1 MNDMHTVA
9 FPGLG
14 LEFEI
19 NSVAFSIA
27 GIEVKWYGIL
37 ITIGICLALF
47 MFYRYAKNKEGL
59 PEDHL
64 YNLALITVPVSI
76 VGARVMYVVTEW
88 DRYQGDFLKMINIR
102 EGGLAIYGAI
112 IFGIITV
119 YTYSRITKLSTLK
132 LMDAAAPAV
141 MIGQAIGRWG
151 NFMNAEAYGYSPGV
165 ENLPW
170 RMEITDSLGRVT
182 VAHPTFLYESLWN
195 FVGILLIY
203 LIFYKKK
210 KFDGQILFTY
220 LGWYGFGRM
229 WIEMLRTDSLYLF
242 KGWLGETIKISVFI
256 GAVSV
261 VASIVGMI
269 FLYRKSKKKAAQEA
283 YTPKFAS
290 VKVET
295 VEESEIPQEEEA
307 AAEEGAKEVAEEEES
322 HEGSQT

>member
-9 FPGLG
+9 FPGVG

-19 NSVAFSIA
+19 NSVAFTLA

-88 DRYQGDFLKMINIR
+88 DRYRGDFLKMINIR

-165 ENLPW
+165 ETLPW

-307 AAEEGAKEVAEEEES
+307 TAEEVAKEVAEEEES

>member
-1 MNDMHTVA
+1 MNDMHTIA

-14 LEFEI
+14 LSFEI
-19 NSVAFSIA
+19 NSIAFTVFGIA
-27 GIEVKWYGIL
+27 VKWYGIL
-37 ITIGICLALF
+37 ITTGICLALF
-47 MFYRYAKNKEGL
+47 MFYTYAKKKEGL

-64 YNLALITVPVSI
+64 YNLALITIPVSI

-88 DRYQGDFLKMINIR
+88 DQYKGDFLKMINIR
-102 EGGLAIYGAI
+102 GGGLAIYGAI

-170 RMEITDSLGRVT
+170 RMEITDALGNVT

-195 FVGILLIY
+195 VVGILLIY
-203 LIFYKKK
+203 LVFYKKK
-210 KFDGQILFTY
+210 KFDGQIIFTY

-242 KGWLGETIKISVFI
+242 KGLLGETIKISVFI

-261 VASIVGMI
+261 IVSIIGMVI
-269 FLYRKSKKKAAQEA
+269 LARKAKAKAEKGA

-295 VEESEIPQEEEA
+295 IEEESVPAEEEA
-307 AAEEGAKEVAEEEES
+307 PASEEETNPE
-322 HEGSQT
+322 E

>member
-1 MNDMHTVA
+1 MHNVA

-14 LEFEI
+14 LEF
-19 NSVAFSIA
+19 NLDPVAFTIF
-27 GIEVKWYGIL
+27 GIDVKWYGVI
-37 ITIGICLALF
+37 ITCGIMCALF
-47 MFYRYAKNKEGL
+47 MFYRYARKKEDL

-64 YNLALITVPVSI
+64 FNLALITIPTCI

-88 DRYQGDFLKMINIR
+88 DRYKGDFLSMINIR

-112 IFGIITV
+112 LTGIICV
-119 YTYSRITKLSTLK
+119 FAYGKITKLNILK

-170 RMEITDSLGRVT
+170 RMVITDAYGVET

-195 FVGILLIY
+195 LVGILLIY
-203 LIFYKKK
+203 LVFYKKK
-210 KFDGQILFTY
+210 KFDGQIVFTY

-242 KGWLGETIKISVFI
+242 KGLLGETIKISVFI
-256 GAVSV
+256 GACSV
-261 VASIVGMI
+261 IACIVGLTV
-269 FLYRKSKKKAAQEA
+269 LYRKHKNAPVEEA
-283 YTPKFAS
+283 YTPKFAAA
-290 VKVET
+290 KVTEET
-295 VEESEIPQEEEA
+295 MTESEEQAESEDT
-307 AAEEGAKEVAEEEES
+307 AEE
-322 HEGSQT
+322 

>member
-1 MNDMHTVA
+1 MHTIA

-14 LEFEI
+14 LSFEI
-19 NSVAFSIA
+19 NSIAFTVFGIA
-27 GIEVKWYGIL
+27 VKWYGIL
-37 ITIGICLALF
+37 ITTGICLALF
-47 MFYRYAKNKEGL
+47 MFYTYAKKKEGL

-64 YNLALITVPVSI
+64 YNLALITIPVSI

-88 DRYQGDFLKMINIR
+88 DQYKGDFLKMINIR
-102 EGGLAIYGAI
+102 GGGLAIYGAI

-170 RMEITDSLGRVT
+170 RMEITDALGNVT

-195 FVGILLIY
+195 VVGILLIY
-203 LIFYKKK
+203 LVFYKKK
-210 KFDGQILFTY
+210 KFDGQIIFTY

-242 KGWLGETIKISVFI
+242 KGLLGETIKISVFI

-261 VASIVGMI
+261 IVSIIGMVI
-269 FLYRKSKKKAAQEA
+269 LARKAKAKAEKGA

-295 VEESEIPQEEEA
+295 IEEESVPAEEEA
-307 AAEEGAKEVAEEEES
+307 PASEEETNPE
-322 HEGSQT
+322 E